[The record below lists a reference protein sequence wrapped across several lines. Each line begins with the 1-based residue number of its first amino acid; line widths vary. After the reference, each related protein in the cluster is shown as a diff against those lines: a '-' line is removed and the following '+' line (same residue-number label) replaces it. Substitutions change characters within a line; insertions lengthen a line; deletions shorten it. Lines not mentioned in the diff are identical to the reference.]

1 MVKRLSVVDVDL
13 CVGCMMCVFA
23 CSRRFGDGG
32 VSKSAIKVASIGG
45 IERGFRVIV
54 CRACSDPPCAY
65 VCPTTALKQREGGG
79 VSINLA
85 KCIGCGNCV
94 RACPYGAIMWDEEA
108 SKPVVCAHCG
118 YCTRYCPYEVIKLEE
133 VIPSV

>member
-54 CRACSDPPCAY
+54 CRACPDPPCAY
-65 VCPTTALKQREGGG
+65 VCPTAALKRKEGGG
-79 VSINLA
+79 VTINLT

-94 RACPYGAIMWDEEA
+94 KACPYGAIMWDEET

-118 YCTRYCPYEVIKLEE
+118 YCTRYCPYGVIRLEE
-133 VIPSV
+133 VVPSV